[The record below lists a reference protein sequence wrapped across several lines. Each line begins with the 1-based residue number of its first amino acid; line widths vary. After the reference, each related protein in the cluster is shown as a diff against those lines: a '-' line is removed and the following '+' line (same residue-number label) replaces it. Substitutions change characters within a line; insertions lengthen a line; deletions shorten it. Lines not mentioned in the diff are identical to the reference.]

1 MQQQTTQF
9 IRKNAWRLMLVILLL
24 VVASKKDMR
33 FHLNLNRPAPTSSDT
48 STSAR
53 PIATSHPVTEKASLM
68 ERFQFRLFPRRNS
81 GPGSDGVTDPV
92 PTLDPQAQDAFV
104 RRFARVAI
112 AERHK
117 FGIPSSYI
125 LANGLLHSRA
135 GYDARVRLG
144 NNYFGIPCTPDW
156 RGATI
161 QVDGTC
167 YRAYE
172 TPWMSFRDHS
182 LFIAAGPASPEKPP
196 LPTDYIGWAHAT
208 TAKGYPANKKY
219 EQAMVDLIEELQ
231 LFLIDEQK
239 Q

>member
-1 MQQQTTQF
+1 MQRQTIRF
-9 IRKNAWRLMLVILLL
+9 LRKNVWRMVLVILLL

-33 FHLNLNRPAPTSSDT
+33 FHLNLNRPAQTSSDN
-48 STSAR
+48 STPAK
-53 PIATSHPVTEKASLM
+53 PIASNHTDSQKAAIM
-68 ERFQFRLFPRRNS
+68 ERFQFRLFPVRRS
-81 GPGSDGVTDPV
+81 SKSADRTTDPV
-92 PTLDPQAQDAFV
+92 PELDPRAQDAFV

-112 AERHK
+112 AERKK

-135 GYDARVRLG
+135 GYDPRVQLG

-161 QVDGTC
+161 RVEGKC

-182 LFIAAGPASPEKPP
+182 LFVATGPHSPDQPP
-196 LPTDYIGWAHAT
+196 LPTDYVGWADAT
-208 TAKGYPANKKY
+208 IAKGYPANKRY
-219 EQAMVDLIEELQ
+219 EKAIVELIEELQ
-231 LFLIDEQK
+231 LFLIDEQP
-239 Q
+239 

>member
-9 IRKNAWRLMLVILLL
+9 LRKNAWRLVLVILLL

-33 FHLNLNRPAPTSSDT
+33 FHLNLNRPAPDSSDT
-48 STSAR
+48 STPAK
-53 PIATSHPVTEKASLM
+53 PIATADTEKATIM
-68 ERFQFRLFPRRNS
+68 ERFQFRLFPSRGKGQAS
-81 GPGSDGVTDPV
+81 TGFTDPV
-92 PTLDPQAQDAFV
+92 PELDPQAQDAFV

-112 AERHK
+112 AERKK

-135 GYDARVRLG
+135 GYDPRVQLG
-144 NNYFGIPCTPDW
+144 NNYFGIPCTPGW

-161 QVDGTC
+161 QVDGIC

-182 LFIAAGPASPEKPP
+182 LFVTTGPNAPEKPP
-196 LPTDYIGWAHAT
+196 LPTDYIGWADVTVAS
-208 TAKGYPANKKY
+208 GYPANERYQKAIKTI
-219 EQAMVDLIEELQ
+219 IEELQ
-231 LFLIDEQK
+231 LFLIDEQE
-239 Q
+239 

>member
-9 IRKNAWRLMLVILLL
+9 LRKNLWRLLLVILLL

-33 FHLNLNRPAPTSSDT
+33 FHLNLNHPAPTSSDS
-48 STSAR
+48 STSAK
-53 PIATSHPVTEKASLM
+53 PIATNHSKTEKASII
-68 ERFQFRLFPRRNS
+68 EQFQFRLFPGRRRS
-81 GPGSDGVTDPV
+81 KATGASTDPV
-92 PTLDPQAQDAFV
+92 PELDPEAQDAFV

-112 AERHK
+112 TERKK

-135 GYDARVRLG
+135 GYDPRVQLG

-161 QVDGTC
+161 QVGGSC

-182 LFIAAGPASPEKPP
+182 LFVATGPHSPDQHP
-196 LPTDYIGWAHAT
+196 LPTDYVGWADAT
-208 TAKGYPANKKY
+208 ITKGYPANKRY
-219 EQAMVDLIEELQ
+219 EKAIVGLIEELQ
-231 LFLIDEQK
+231 LFLIDEQ
-239 Q
+239 